1 MGTIYI
7 TNLLFTRL
15 AIPTYSQKVN
25 LAWSGIPAD
34 LATKIRVFSKR
45 KAVEK
50 PNCQAKVTSDSSCL
64 ASPLLFEGRA
74 DKPKLFQAAG
84 TCNSALVP
92 SGQPDLPAGPL
103 TPEISR

>member
-7 TNLLFTRL
+7 TRLLFTCL
-15 AIPTYSQKVN
+15 GIQSYSQKVN
-25 LAWSGIPAD
+25 LAWSGIHAN

-45 KAVEK
+45 KAIAK
-50 PNCQAKVTSDSSCL
+50 PNCQARVTSDSSCL
-64 ASPLLFEGRA
+64 ASPPLFEARA
-74 DKPKLFQAAG
+74 DKPKTFQAAG

-92 SGQPDLPAGPL
+92 SGQPDLPAGSL